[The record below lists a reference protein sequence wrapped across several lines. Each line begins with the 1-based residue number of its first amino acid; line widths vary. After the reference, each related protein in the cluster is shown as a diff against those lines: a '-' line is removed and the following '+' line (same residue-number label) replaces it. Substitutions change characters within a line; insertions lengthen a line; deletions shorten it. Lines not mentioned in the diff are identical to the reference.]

1 MRINDLNK
9 DMGQIIRDIRE
20 AHRTGTTTA
29 DAASPAAEAQ
39 RKLQEAMQ
47 FEGSSKEKQVRAL
60 CGQRGIPHDKLTRE
74 EFVGLMAAL
83 EKSDISDILKET
95 RNLLGRQSPYQTHVK
110 GKRKK
115 KAEQRK
121 TRSIR
126 TKIQILRVLFSPI
139 RTDSCP

>member
-83 EKSDISDILKET
+83 EKSDILKET
-95 RNLLGRQSPYQTHVK
+95 RNPLGRQSPYQTHVK